1 MKVYLVVYM
10 GEVDYP
16 YEVLENLELIPE
28 SKMVETVKQMIED
41 ERINQDLILDE
52 EYNINNMTV
61 KDAVKLLEDDGW
73 TVKEYDL

>member
-16 YEVLENLELIPE
+16 DEVLENLELIPE
-28 SKMVETVKQMIED
+28 SKIVETVKTMIED
-41 ERINQDLILDE
+41 ERIDTDLILDE

>member
-10 GEVDYP
+10 GDIDYP
-16 YEVLENLELIPE
+16 DEVLEYLELISE
-28 SKMVETVKQMIED
+28 SKIVETVKTMIEE
-41 ERINQDLILDE
+41 ERIYPETIEDE